1 MKFVAL
7 PRDRAAERRP
17 AVWARRVQRT
27 YGGGL
32 LSACCIGFVLACPVL
47 AQAQVAAPPELRR
60 PIAPPPAPA
69 PAPPAVPAATVPST
83 TLAVSGVP
91 YGVARIELPV
101 GAAQRE
107 GVVPLLEV
115 SDEDGRI
122 LYPVTRDIQVDTP
135 ARARPALPPGAPAV
149 GGGRLLRRIGDLVRD
164 LSEEDRPVTVA
175 REVTFLFRGDEP
187 LRVRLS
193 QPDLAGRTELLLRP
207 APAPAGSTHQQIL
220 LQWWNGYTQALM
232 RQMDQGDYPPII
244 ESYLIALLSGR
255 LDLPLP
261 EAFLTA
267 DPTEEASMLSTL
279 KLIAGTEA
287 IRTSILRRAAAGVDG
302 AASVSDLPVP
312 AGPQWQPVVSEPPG
326 VDVPREPTASRVPPE
341 CFYLRFGSFENYI
354 WFRNLSEEYGG
365 DIGRMVTLRGIE
377 NAAARRMESQLN
389 LKTTELS
396 RVLGASVI
404 EDQAIIGRDLFLND
418 GASLGVLFRAKNTFL
433 LRTSLESERSAL
445 VRTDPTVKLSRLTI
459 DGSEVTLL
467 ATPDNRVRSFMAVDG
482 EYVFVTNSRT
492 LVRRFLEVGRSGQSL
507 ASTPE
512 FQLARQLVP
521 LERQDTVFAYFSPQ
535 MLRGLV
541 GPDYLIELRRR
552 LQSDTD
558 IALLRLARLASAAEA
573 QPLWEIDDLIDAG
586 FLPLGFGR
594 RGDGSGVIAA
604 GDDILDSLRGRSGT
618 FLPIAD
624 VEIKAVTAEEDQWYR
639 RIAEYHNS
647 QWQQMDPI
655 VVGLRR
661 SNLPEAPGI
670 DRLEVHAEV
679 APWSPEKYGSL
690 AKQLGP
696 PTRVRIDF
704 APDDIVAAQA
714 HVVSDQL
721 RGSIPPHHLFA
732 AIKDTVPPTP
742 EQFDGILKSYGALRS
757 LPGYIGAWPLPGLLD
772 RLPLGLGRGQP
783 VGPGMTRLVGG
794 LYRFQGGGFSIV
806 SFQPDVIQ
814 ASLPFIAAD
823 EADDLAQIRVQ
834 VGNLVGSR
842 LQSWANEQ
850 LFQRTAAASR
860 AGADLLGLLTRQLK
874 VDRQDAPR
882 VARELLGG
890 ELQDPLGGRYM
901 LAANPLSL
909 EGSQHWVSTSWSQ
922 GEVPAVPPAGYLAPI
937 LSWFRGG
944 RANVTQ
950 YDDRI
955 VADVVLDVQRQALPL
970 DDNQAPQ

>member
-1 MKFVAL
+1 MNDA
-7 PRDRAAERRP
+7 
-17 AVWARRVQRT
+17 ARRRSGSDGHGPTVLWRPVCLMC
-27 YGGGL
+27 GMSWL
-32 LSACCIGFVLACPVL
+32 VAFVVGATV
-47 AQAQVAAPPELRR
+47 ARAQVTAPPELRR
-60 PIAPPPAPA
+60 PLPPPPG
-69 PAPPAVPAATVPST
+69 PAALPAASVPST
-83 TLAVSGVP
+83 TLAISGVP
-91 YGVARIELPV
+91 YGVARIEIPV

-107 GVVPLLEV
+107 AALPVLEV
-115 SDEDGRI
+115 SDEETRI

-135 ARARPALPPGAPAV
+135 ARARLPQPPGAPAV

-164 LSEEDRPVTVA
+164 LAEEDRPITVA

-207 APAPAGSTHQQIL
+207 APAPAGSTHRQML

-261 EAFLTA
+261 EAYWAA
-267 DPTEEASMLSTL
+267 DPTREATMLSTL

-287 IRTSILRRAAAGVDG
+287 IRTAILRRAAAGVDG
-302 AASVSDLPVP
+302 AAAVADLPVP
-312 AGPQWQPVVSEPPG
+312 AGPQWQPLAAAPPG
-326 VDVPREPTASRVPPE
+326 GEEPSEPTASRVPPE

-377 NAAARRMESQLN
+377 NPAARRMESQLN

-445 VRTDPTVKLSRLTI
+445 VRNDPAVKQSRLNI
-459 DGSEVTLL
+459 DGHEVSLI

-492 LVRRFLEVGRSGQSL
+492 LVRRFIEVGRSGQSL

-521 LERQDTVFAYFSPQ
+521 LEREDTVFAYFSPQ

-552 LQSDTD
+552 LQADTD

-594 RGDGSGVIAA
+594 RGDGSGVITA
-604 GDDILDSLRGRSGT
+604 GDEILDSLRGRSGT
-618 FLPIAD
+618 FMPIAD
-624 VEIKAVTAEEDQWYR
+624 IEITAVTAEEDQWYR
-639 RIAEYHNS
+639 RVADYHSS

-655 VVGLRR
+655 VVGMRR
-661 SNLPEAPGI
+661 STSPEAADI

-679 APWSPEKYGSL
+679 APWSPEKYGAL
-690 AKQLGP
+690 AQQLGP

-732 AIKDTVPPTP
+732 AIKDTVPPAP

-757 LPGYIGAWPLPGLLD
+757 LPGYLGAWPLPGLLD

-823 EADDLAQIRVQ
+823 EAEDQAQVRIQ
-834 VGNLVGSR
+834 VGNLVGSQ
-842 LQSWANEQ
+842 LQAWVNEQ
-850 LFQRTAAASR
+850 LFQRTTAASR

-874 VDRQDAPR
+874 VDRQDALH

-890 ELQDPLGGRYM
+890 ELQDPLGGRYL
-901 LAANPLSL
+901 LAANPLSAD
-909 EGSQHWVSTSWSQ
+909 GSQHWVSTSWNQ
-922 GEVPAVPPAGYLAPI
+922 GAVPEIPPPGYLAPV

-944 RANVTQ
+944 RANLTQ

-955 VADVVLDVQRQALPL
+955 VADVVIDVQRQAMPVE
-970 DDNQAPQ
+970 ASPQ

>member
-1 MKFVAL
+1 MKFARL
-7 PRDRAAERRP
+7 PRYRLGGRCP
-17 AVWARRVQRT
+17 AVLARRVPIAC
-27 YGGGL
+27 GASL
-32 LSACCIGFVLACPVL
+32 LGALVLWPAIGL
-47 AQAQVAAPPELRR
+47 AQVSAPPELRR
-60 PIAPPPAPA
+60 PVAPPPG
-69 PAPPAVPAATVPST
+69 PAVIPAASVQST
-83 TLAVSGVP
+83 TLAVSGAP
-91 YGVARIELPV
+91 YGVARIEIPV
-101 GAAQRE
+101 GAAQRDA
-107 GVVPLLEV
+107 VLPLLEV
-115 SDEDGRI
+115 SDDEARI
-122 LYPVTRDIQVDTP
+122 LYPVARDIQVDSP
-135 ARARPALPPGAPAV
+135 ARARQALPPGAPAV
-149 GGGRLLRRIGDLVRD
+149 GGGRLLRRLGNLVRD
-164 LSEEDRPVTVA
+164 LSEEDRPITVA
-175 REVTFLFRGDEP
+175 SEVTFLFRGNEP

-207 APAPAGSTHQQIL
+207 VSVPQGNTHRQML
-220 LQWWNGYTQALM
+220 LQWWNGYTQAMM
-232 RQMDQGDYPPII
+232 RQMQQGDYPPII

-261 EAFLTA
+261 DGYLAA
-267 DPTEEASMLSTL
+267 DPTQEASMVSTL

-302 AASVSDLPVP
+302 ATAIADLPVP
-312 AGPQWQPVVSEPPG
+312 AGPRWQPVTSAPPG
-326 VDVPREPTASRVPPE
+326 IEVPSEPTASRVPPE

-377 NAAARRMESQLN
+377 NPAARRMENQLN

-418 GASLGVLFRAKNTFL
+418 GASLGVLFRAKNIFL
-433 LRTSLESERSAL
+433 LRTSLESERTAL
-445 VRTDPTVKLSRLTI
+445 VRNDPEVTQTRLNI
-459 DGSEVTLL
+459 DGHEVSLI
-467 ATPDNRVRSFMAVDG
+467 ATADNRVRSFMAIDG
-482 EYVFVTNSRT
+482 EYAFVTNSRT
-492 LVRRFLEVGRSGQSL
+492 LVERFLEVGRSGESL
-507 ASTPE
+507 ATTPE

-521 LERQDTVFAYFSPQ
+521 LEREDTVFAYFSPQ

-541 GPDYLIELRRR
+541 GPDYLIEMRRR

-558 IALLRLARLASAAEA
+558 ISLLRLARLASAAEA
-573 QPLWEIDDLIDAG
+573 QPLWEIDDLIDTG

-604 GDDILDSLRGRSGT
+604 GDDIIDSLRGRSGT
-618 FLPIAD
+618 LLPIAD
-624 VEIKAVTAEEDQWYR
+624 VEITAVTAEEDQWYR
-639 RIAEYHNS
+639 RIADYHSS

-655 VVGLRR
+655 VVGMRR
-661 SNLPEAPGI
+661 STLPDAPGI
-670 DRLEVHAEV
+670 DRLEIHAEV
-679 APWSPEKYGSL
+679 APWSPEKYGSI
-690 AKQLGP
+690 AQQLGP

-732 AIKDTVPPTP
+732 AIKDTVPPAP
-742 EQFDGILKSYGALRS
+742 DQFDGILKSYGALRS

-823 EADDLAQIRVQ
+823 EAEDQVQVRVQ
-834 VGNLVGSR
+834 VGNLLGSQ

-850 LFQRTAAASR
+850 LFQRTTAASR

-874 VDRQDAPR
+874 VDRQNAPQ

-901 LAANPLSL
+901 LSANPLSL
-909 EGSQHWVSTSWSQ
+909 EGSQHWVSTSWNQ
-922 GEVPAVPPAGYLAPI
+922 GAVPEVPPPGYLAPV

-944 RANVTQ
+944 RANITQ
-950 YDDRI
+950 YADRI
-955 VADVVLDVQRQALPL
+955 VADVAIDVQRQAL
-970 DDNQAPQ
+970 QVEAQPQ